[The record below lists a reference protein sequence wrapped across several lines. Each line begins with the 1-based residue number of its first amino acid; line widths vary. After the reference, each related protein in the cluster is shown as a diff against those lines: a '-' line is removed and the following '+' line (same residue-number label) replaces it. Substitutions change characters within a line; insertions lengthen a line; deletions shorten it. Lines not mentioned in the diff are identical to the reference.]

1 MVRCYLIPARPFW
14 NHWQSATAFVGAS
27 MYLGGLLLGSAA
39 LVSSVDTLL
48 TPAVL
53 AVALGVLV
61 ESVGLVFHAR
71 AMSRADHEGGVSHF
85 VQQTTFGRAYQLRNT
100 LLALAVPLSAGLYFL
115 AGFLPAWLL
124 LLTMVLAQSIIG
136 RALFYVL
143 VVPTTM
149 PGAFFWK
156 NKAFEQHA
164 RDIGL
169 ADMPQVG
176 VANGH

>member
-1 MVRCYLIPARPFW
+1 MAIGMAIEAVGLYLHAHDLEHAEHEGAVSFYIQLTTFGKTYIAR
-14 NHWQSATAFVGAS
+14 NALMALNTVAV
-27 MYLGGLLLGSAA
+27 LLLALFAGDDAVSLAVWALVLLSVLVAA
-39 LVSSVDTLL
+39 LV
-48 TPAVL
+48 
-53 AVALGVLV
+53 
-61 ESVGLVFHAR
+61 
-71 AMSRADHEGGVSHF
+71 
-85 VQQTTFGRAYQLRNT
+85 
-100 LLALAVPLSAGLYFL
+100 
-115 AGFLPAWLL
+115 
-124 LLTMVLAQSIIG
+124 G

-176 VANGH
+176 VVPLAH